1 MGRRHLL
8 SELFNRF
15 LVASRLDEVLHLAL
29 KVTEVL
35 GEGLN
40 LASLEALVAVL
51 AHVLNKRRGIFPNL
65 GHILVLFV
73 NFTTQ
78 VLDHFLRATRV
89 TTRLDGLFLC
99 GSDDLSCLI
108 AHMRLLLVSSSLG
121 IISGFIASRLKS
133 GSCTR
138 SRGSGSGTLS
148 RGRLGSAG
156 SATTAAATGSR
167 SSRFGST
174 STATGRAS
182 PVKGL

>member
-1 MGRRHLL
+1 MGRRNLL

-15 LVASRLDEVLHLAL
+15 LVAGRLDEVLHLAL

-40 LASLEALVAVL
+40 LACLEALVAVL

-133 GSCTR
+133 GS
-138 SRGSGSGTLS
+138 GTLS

-174 STATGRAS
+174 TTATGRAR